1 MLKILLER
9 KSLMFW
15 CFVRNMNHLKT
26 RVIYLGKKCWRKLTL
41 GHYQFQRTLASPR
54 KGQALFWCQHRLTR
68 TPIAFM
74 VANIIKHAT
83 VPIWHMTTMNALHF
97 KILPLPM
104 KEDIHCVLFICVILF
119 YGDTSKV
126 FILERETSRSIDS
139 RYISSPSICNVHY
152 VLNLNLSLTDL
163 SIRRT
168 LIR

>member
-26 RVIYLGKKCWRKLTL
+26 RVFYLGKKCWRKLTL

-54 KGQALFWCQHRLTR
+54 KGQALFWCQYRLAS

-104 KEDIHCVLFICVILF
+104 KEDIHCVIYLCHSFLWRYVKSIHIRKRDKQINWLQIRKFTF
-119 YGDTSKV
+119 YLQCALCSQ
-126 FILERETSRSIDS
+126 SQ
-139 RYISSPSICNVHY
+139 
-152 VLNLNLSLTDL
+152 
-163 SIRRT
+163 
-168 LIR
+168 LITHGPFDQENPFR